1 MKADLLALRQQHLRS
16 RALSTAGSD
25 FFSSDED
32 AEEGEQLQEISGF
45 FRPSR
50 HSRCGAFVCE
60 IVHGATY
67 ETTKAVKL
75 NLWLSSVHPLF
86 SVSTS

>member
-1 MKADLLALRQQHLRS
+1 MAALKADLLALRQQHLRS

-32 AEEGEQLQEISGF
+32 AEEGERLQEISGF

-50 HSRCGAFVCE
+50 QSRCAGFA
-60 IVHGATY
+60 VHGMTLGVQTY
-67 ETTKAVKL
+67 ETKMTVKSDL
-75 NLWLSSVHPLF
+75 
-86 SVSTS
+86 